1 MVRTDDDTWEI
12 TESVGATALT
22 VAAARAAET
31 ESARPLFRD
40 PFARVFLDAAG
51 EGMWSLFDRSAAA
64 GVDPELGE
72 RMQALQD
79 FVAARTAYIDDFFV
93 AA

>member
-1 MVRTDDDTWEI
+1 
-12 TESVGATALT
+12 
-22 VAAARAAET
+22 
-31 ESARPLFRD
+31 
-40 PFARVFLDAAG
+40 VFLDAAG

-93 AA
+93 AAWHG